1 MPTLGELRDEGG
13 ALLFRVFTSHAAP
26 RASTYYT
33 HHHVHYELSLIDGT
47 GRYLAGGYGG
57 KHYDVVPGDL
67 FFYKNSEPHCIT
79 DITSP
84 AMEFLNIYISPLYVR
99 HLTGGAF
106 GDFGIEFLGKSFP
119 SNRLSDFLDAEAY
132 TTVKNAL
139 CTIRTEL
146 QKGDETAL
154 FMAKTHLDTA
164 LITLARHALPSDGQ
178 RTARGSVEHIFTA
191 AAYINEHYREPLSLA
206 DLAASCNLEKTY
218 FSALFK
224 RVIGLSPCEY
234 ITVRRIELAVRLL
247 KDTDKTVL
255 EIATECGFNNT
266 ANFNKLF
273 KNHTGTVPKAIRAAH
288 ALKEKLC

>member
-26 RASTYYT
+26 RASAYYT
-33 HHHVHYELSLIDGT
+33 HHHIHFELSLIQGN

-57 KHYDVVPGDL
+57 KCYEVLPDDL

-84 AMEFLNIYISPLYVR
+84 TMDFLNIYLSPLYFK
-99 HLTGGAF
+99 HLAGGAF
-106 GDFGIEFLGKSFP
+106 GDFGIDFLQKSFP
-119 SNRLSDFLDAEAY
+119 SNRLGDFLDKTALS
-132 TTVKNAL
+132 TVKNAMQE
-139 CTIRTEL
+139 IKNEL
-146 QKGDETAL
+146 QSDNPDAI
-154 FMAKTHLDTA
+154 FMAKTHLDRA
-164 LITLARHALPSDGQ
+164 LITLARNALP
-178 RTARGSVEHIFTA
+178 TEAHPPVRGGFERIFEV
-191 AAYINEHYREPLSLA
+191 AAYINEHYREPLSLST
-206 DLAASCNLEKTY
+206 LAATCNLEKTY

-234 ITVRRIELAVRLL
+234 ITVRRIELAVKLL
-247 KDTDKTVL
+247 KTTDKSVL

-273 KNHTGTVPKAIRAAH
+273 KNHTGTVPKAIHAAR
-288 ALKEKLC
+288 

>member
-1 MPTLGELRDEGG
+1 MPILGELRDEGG
-13 ALLFRVFTSHAAP
+13 ALLFRVFTSHAAA
-26 RASTYYT
+26 RAGAYYT
-33 HHHVHYELSLIDGT
+33 HHHVHYELSLLQGN

-57 KHYDVVPGDL
+57 RCYDVTPGDL

-84 AMEFLNIYISPLYVR
+84 TMDFLNIYISPLYFR
-99 HLTGGAF
+99 HLTGGPF
-106 GDFGIEFLGKSFP
+106 GDFGIEFLQKSFP
-119 SNRLSDFLDAEAY
+119 SNRLGDFLS
-132 TTVKNAL
+132 TTDFESIKTAL
-139 CTIRTEL
+139 LCIKEEL
-146 QKGDETAL
+146 QKNGENAL

-164 LITLARHALPSDGQ
+164 LITLARKALPTTGQ
-178 RTARGSVEHIFTA
+178 RTVRGSVEHIFSA
-191 AAYINEHYREPLSLA
+191 AAYINEHYREPLSLSE
-206 DLAASCNLEKTY
+206 LAATCNLEKTY

-234 ITVRRIELAVRLL
+234 ITVRRIERAVSLL
-247 KDTDKTVL
+247 KTTDKSVL

-288 ALKEKLC
+288 